1 MFKHLKTILAAAL
14 CALVLSACSDA
25 EQTFHQLAF
34 EQPSN
39 LVKELYADQR
49 TDSVVFVSYDPW
61 TATASE
67 EWLVLSPTSGTTPAG
82 VGVRNIVHLN
92 FRTNDTGLS
101 RTATINV
108 ASYFN
113 GSCRVVQY
121 PYINIIYPY
130 ARQQA
135 DGTYVFE
142 HRLQASATT
151 MQFVYNAFATQPSLT
166 SDADWLTFN
175 ADDVKTGRNT
185 LTLQVSPNLTEEERT
200 ARLTLTS
207 NGISTAVTI
216 FQPSSLPQ

>member
-39 LVKELYADQR
+39 LVKLYADQR

-67 EWLVLSPTSGTTPAG
+67 EWLVLSPTSGKTQAG
-82 VGVRNIVHLN
+82 VGVRNIVRLN

-113 GSCRVVQY
+113 GSCRVIQY
-121 PYINIIYPY
+121 PYINII
-130 ARQQA
+130 
-135 DGTYVFE
+135 
-142 HRLQASATT
+142 
-151 MQFVYNAFATQPSLT
+151 
-166 SDADWLTFN
+166 
-175 ADDVKTGRNT
+175 
-185 LTLQVSPNLTEEERT
+185 
-200 ARLTLTS
+200 
-207 NGISTAVTI
+207 
-216 FQPSSLPQ
+216 

>member
-67 EWLVLSPTSGTTPAG
+67 ECLVLSPTSGKTQAG
-82 VGVRNIVHLN
+82 VGVRNIVRLN

-108 ASYFN
+108 SSYFN

-121 PYINIIYPY
+121 PYINIIYP

-135 DGTYVFE
+135 DGTYVIE

-207 NGISTAVTI
+207 NGISTAITVV
-216 FQPSSLPQ
+216 QPSSLPQ

>member
-1 MFKHLKTILAAAL
+1 MINFLRSIIPAAL

-25 EQTFHQLAF
+25 EQSFHQLAF
-34 EQPSN
+34 EQPAN

-49 TDSVVFVSYDPW
+49 TDSIVFISYDPW
-61 TATASE
+61 TSTASE
-67 EWLVLSPTSGTTPAG
+67 EWLVLSPTSGKTQAG

-108 ASYFN
+108 TSYFN

-151 MQFVYNAFATQPSLT
+151 MQLVYNAFATQPSLAC
-166 SDADWLTFN
+166 DADWLTFN
-175 ADDVKTGRNT
+175 EDDVKTGRNT
-185 LTLQVSPNLTEEERT
+185 LTLQVSPNLTEEDRT

-207 NGISTAVTI
+207 NGISTAITVV
-216 FQPSSLPQ
+216 QPSSLPQ